1 MKEHGMTNER
11 ARQILL
17 DALENERRYAAKE
30 LHDGVAQTALQLGL
44 QARICQKLLE
54 RDDLEALAGE
64 LSQLEDRI
72 NRVSHQVRALIQDLR
87 PPTLETEQPDLE
99 DYIQYAVDLH
109 QQRGGVLTSYRYKIQ
124 NRSLPL
130 SADQMLGLMRIVQ
143 EALLHVRKSSEA
155 QEVRLTVSSKEN
167 AVVMT
172 IVDDGKVSDVARD
185 QNRPDGRDTESYS
198 NLEAKSEAVG
208 GSLTIERNQKGP
220 GTTITVIVP
229 ILR

>member
-1 MKEHGMTNER
+1 MTNER

-54 RDDLEALAGE
+54 RDDLEALVRE
-64 LSQLEDRI
+64 LTQLEERI

-87 PPTLETEQPDLE
+87 PPTFEMEEPDLE

-109 QQRGGVLTSYRYKIQ
+109 EQRGGVLTSYQYQITD
-124 NRSLPL
+124 SLLPL
-130 SADQMLGLMRIVQ
+130 SVDQMLGLMRIVQ

-155 QEVRLTVSSKEN
+155 EAVWLTVSTKEN
-167 AVVMT
+167 AVVVI
-172 IVDDGKVSDVARD
+172 IVDDGKVFDVATD
-185 QNRPDGRDTESYS
+185 QNRPEGRDTESYS
-198 NLEAKSEAVG
+198 NLEARSEAVG

-220 GTTITVIVP
+220 GKQITVMVP
-229 ILR
+229 IFK